1 MYKRIIENFAE
12 NILKNANVI
21 YEKIDFAKNNEDEL
35 YEIKNALSHINSELN
50 YVLER
55 LVIDEIR

>member
-12 NILKNANVI
+12 NILKNASDI
-21 YEKIDFAKNNEDEL
+21 YEKIDFAKNSEDEL
-35 YEIKNALSHINSELN
+35 YEIKNALSNINSELN
-50 YVLER
+50 DVLER